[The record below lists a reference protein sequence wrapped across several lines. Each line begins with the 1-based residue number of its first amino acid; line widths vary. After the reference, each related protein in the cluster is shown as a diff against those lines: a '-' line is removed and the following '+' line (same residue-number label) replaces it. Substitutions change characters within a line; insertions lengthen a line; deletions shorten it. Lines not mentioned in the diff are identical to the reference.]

1 MRDDYHH
8 LLASAATEQAVVGM
22 VVRYLACWAPSE
34 LASIPAA
41 CRPGMVSDAEE
52 IADLAYALTKARIES
67 SGANP
72 RLEEMETF
80 FAHACARVSQL
91 EAPPRRLTGKTYLTR

>member
-1 MRDDYHH
+1 MRHDYHH
-8 LLASAATEQAVVGM
+8 QLGSAATEQAVVGM
-22 VVRYLACWAPSE
+22 VVRYLAGWTPSE

-41 CRPGMVSDAEE
+41 CRPGVVRDAEE

-72 RLEEMETF
+72 LLEEMETF
-80 FAHACARVSQL
+80 FAHACARVSEL
-91 EAPPRRLTGKTYLTR
+91 EAPPRRLAGKIYLTR